1 MNISST
7 EILVVLIV
15 ALIVL
20 GPQRL
25 PGAMKTAGK
34 AYRDFKKMSTT
45 VQNEINQVVN
55 DTTSMLTDTAETF
68 TGVSSGTKRTAP
80 VKGNSTPAVPSN
92 ATYRPADEMLDDEP
106 VEASTVEAST
116 VGASTVEAS
125 TVEASTVAPA
135 DEVTDSVDDATP

>member
-1 MNISST
+1 M
-7 EILVVLIV
+7 LIV

-55 DTTSMLTDTAETF
+55 DTTSMVTGPLDTF
-68 TGVSSGTKRTAP
+68 TGKTSDAAKPAAP
-80 VKGNSTPAVPSN
+80 SVPAN
-92 ATYRPADEMLDDEP
+92 ATFRPADEMPDEEIAEDTAT
-106 VEASTVEAST
+106 EAEPNVSATAQEPAEEA
-116 VGASTVEAS
+116 GQ
-125 TVEASTVAPA
+125 A
-135 DEVTDSVDDATP
+135 DTTTS